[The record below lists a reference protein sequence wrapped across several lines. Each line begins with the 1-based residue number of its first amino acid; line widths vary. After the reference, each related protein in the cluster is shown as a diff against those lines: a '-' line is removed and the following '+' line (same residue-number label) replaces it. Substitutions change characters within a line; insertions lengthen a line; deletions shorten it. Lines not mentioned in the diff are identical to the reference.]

1 MMVMCNDIVVL
12 IVEYDRRRLG
22 LPNAPVQMKH
32 GNIRTNRGIYE

>member
-22 LPNAPVQMKH
+22 LPITPVKM
-32 GNIRTNRGIYE
+32 NMATIEDI